1 MPGGR
6 VESRA
11 RGVMIGE
18 AVVHR
23 MPLIMVVTSDLAGQ
37 VRGKGFPVTECDER
51 LGKGVGYTFT
61 NHMIN
66 CWGQIPT
73 TPWGPLGDLVLMPD
87 ATTAVEVDFGDGSV
101 AEHFMLGDLFHMDGA
116 PWDCCLRH
124 YLRCALHELESE
136 TGLQLVAAF
145 EHEFHDG
152 GLVERGADSYSLDKV
167 RRAGDFPGAVLHA
180 LEAAGAEPETF
191 LPEFGRSQFEFTVRP
206 APAMVAAD
214 RAIIA
219 REMVRA
225 AARRLDRDV
234 SFSPQ
239 VDPAGPGNGVHIHMS
254 FRDRDGRP
262 VSHDASQPSGLAAR
276 MGSFVAGILK
286 RLPALVAVTAPSAAS
301 YQRLKPHSWSS
312 AYNNLGWRD
321 REAAIRI
328 CPGPETPGA
337 DVASAFN
344 VEFRAGDA
352 AASPW
357 FQLGILVRAGL
368 EGIREGL
375 PTPEPVSSDPDAM
388 SDDERRR
395 HGVERLPTS
404 LDEALD
410 RLERAPDAG
419 TLLPGELLEAYIMH
433 KRGELQ
439 TVAGLAPE
447 EVCRR
452 YRDVY

>member
-1 MPGGR
+1 
-6 VESRA
+6 
-11 RGVMIGE
+11 MI
-18 AVVHR
+18 
-23 MPLIMVVTSDLAGQ
+23 VTSDIAGQ
-37 VRGKGFPVTECDER
+37 VRGKGFPATGLGEHIER
-51 LGKGVGYTFT
+51 GVGFT
-61 NHMIN
+61 HTNQMIN
-66 CWGQIPT
+66 CWGVIPA
-73 TPWGPLGDLVLMPD
+73 TPWGALGDLVLMADP
-87 ATTAVEVDFGDGSV
+87 ACEVRVDFGDGTPD
-101 AEHFMLGDLFHMDGA
+101 EWFILGGLCTMDGR
-116 PWDCCLRH
+116 PWECCLRH
-124 YLRCALHELESE
+124 YLASAIEDLHDE
-136 TGLQLVAAF
+136 TGLTLIAAF

-152 GLVERGADSYSLDKV
+152 GLAEREGDSYSLDKV

-180 LEAAGAEPETF
+180 LQSAGAEPETF
-191 LPEFGRSQFEFTVRP
+191 LPEFGRNQFEFTVRP

-225 AARRLDRDV
+225 TARRLDRDV
-234 SFSPQ
+234 SFAPQ

-254 FRDRDGRP
+254 FRDREGRP
-262 VSHDASQPSGLAAR
+262 VSHDPSQPSGLSAV

-286 RLPALVAVTAPSAAS
+286 RLPAMVAVTAPSAAS

-312 AYNNLGWRD
+312 AFNNLGWRD

-357 FQLGILVRAGL
+357 IQLGILVRAGL
-368 EGIREGL
+368 EGIRDGL
-375 PTPEPVSSDPDAM
+375 ETPETVSSDPDAM

-395 HGVERLPTS
+395 HGVERLPLS
-404 LDEALD
+404 LGEALD
-410 RLERAPDAG
+410 RLEREPGAG
-419 TLLPGELLEAYIMH
+419 ALLPGTLLEAYIMH
-433 KRGELQ
+433 KRGELEG
-439 TVAGLAPE
+439 VAGLAPE
-447 EVCRR
+447 EICRR

>member
-1 MPGGR
+1 MPQG
-6 VESRA
+6 A
-11 RGVMIGE
+11 LIGE
-18 AVVHR
+18 NVMHNV
-23 MPLIMVVTSDLAGQ
+23 PLMMVVTSDLAGQ
-37 VRGKGFPVTECDER
+37 VRGKGFPVSACDAW

-66 CWGQIPT
+66 CWGQIPS
-73 TPWGPLGDLVLMPD
+73 TPWGPRGDLVLMPD
-87 ATTAVEVDFGDGSV
+87 ATSAVEVDFGDGSA
-101 AEHFMLGDLFHMDGA
+101 AERFMLGDLLRMDGT

-124 YLRCALHELESE
+124 YLYGALDALESE
-136 TGLQLVAAF
+136 TGLQLIAAF

-152 GLVERGADSYSLDKV
+152 GLEEREGDSYSLDKV

-180 LEAAGAEPETF
+180 LHAAGVEPETF
-191 LPEFGRSQFEFTVRP
+191 LPEFGRSQFEFTMHP

-225 AARRLDRDV
+225 AARRLGRTA

-254 FRDRDGRP
+254 FQNREGRP
-262 VSHDASQPSGLAAR
+262 VSHDPAQPLSLSR
-276 MGSFVAGILK
+276 VMGSFVAGILK
-286 RLPALVAVTAPSAAS
+286 HLPAMVAVTAPSAAS

-357 FQLGILVRAGL
+357 LQLGILVRAGL
-368 EGIREGL
+368 EGIRAGL
-375 PTPEPVSSDPDAM
+375 ATPHPVSSDPDAM
-388 SDDERRR
+388 SDSERRG
-395 HGVERLPTS
+395 HDVERLPVS
-404 LDEALD
+404 LGEALD

-419 TLLPGELLEAYIMH
+419 TLLPGELLGAYIMH
-433 KRGELQ
+433 KRGELEAVSEW
-439 TVAGLAPE
+439 TPE

-452 YRDVY
+452 YRAVY

>member
-1 MPGGR
+1 MIHRIPL
-6 VESRA
+6 
-11 RGVMIGE
+11 VMI
-18 AVVHR
+18 
-23 MPLIMVVTSDLAGQ
+23 VTSDIAGQ
-37 VRGKGFPVTECDER
+37 VRGKGFPAAWLEER
-51 LGKGVGYTFT
+51 LEQGVGFTHT

-66 CWGQIPT
+66 CWGTIPA
-73 TPWGPLGDLVLMPD
+73 TPWGPLGDLALMADP
-87 ATTAVEVDFGDGSV
+87 ATEVRVDFGDGSPD
-101 AEHFMLGDLFHMDGA
+101 EWFMLGGLCTMDGG
-116 PWDCCLRH
+116 PWECCLRH
-124 YLRCALHELESE
+124 YLASALESLREE
-136 TGLQLVAAF
+136 TGLTLVAAF

-152 GLVERGADSYSLDKV
+152 GLAERGGDSYSLDKV
-167 RRAGDFPGAVLHA
+167 RRAGDFPGVVLHA

-206 APAMVAAD
+206 ALGMVAAD

-262 VSHDASQPSGLAAR
+262 VSHDPSQPSGLAAR

-357 FQLGILVRAGL
+357 LQLGILVRAGL

-388 SDDERRR
+388 SDDERGE
-395 HGVERLPTS
+395 HGVERLPVS
-404 LDEALD
+404 LGEALD
-410 RLERAPDAG
+410 RLECAPDAG
-419 TLLPGELLEAYIMH
+419 TLLPGELLEAYVMH
-433 KRGELQ
+433 KRGELDGI
-439 TVAGLAPE
+439 AGLTPE

>member
-1 MPGGR
+1 MIHRIPL
-6 VESRA
+6 
-11 RGVMIGE
+11 VMF
-18 AVVHR
+18 
-23 MPLIMVVTSDLAGQ
+23 VTSDISAQ
-37 VRGKGFPVTECDER
+37 VRGKGFPATGLEER
-51 LGKGVGYTFT
+51 LEQGVGFTHT

-66 CWGQIPT
+66 CWGTIRA
-73 TPWGPLGDLVLMPD
+73 TPWGPLGDLVLMADP
-87 ATTAVEVDFGDGSV
+87 ATEVRVDFGDGS
-101 AEHFMLGDLFHMDGA
+101 ADEWFMLGGLCTMDGE
-116 PWDCCLRH
+116 PWECCLRH
-124 YLRCALHELESE
+124 YLASALESLREE
-136 TGLQLVAAF
+136 TGLTLVAAF

-152 GLVERGADSYSLDKV
+152 GLAERGGDSYSLDKV

-180 LEAAGAEPETF
+180 LQAAGAEPETF
-191 LPEFGRSQFEFTVRP
+191 LPEFGRNQFEFTVRP

-225 AARRLDRDV
+225 AARRLERDV

-239 VDPAGPGNGVHIHMS
+239 VIPAGPGNGVHIHMS

-262 VSHDASQPSGLAAR
+262 VTHDPSQPAGLAAR

-286 RLPALVAVTAPSAAS
+286 RLPAMVAVTAPSAAS

-312 AYNNLGWRD
+312 AFNNLGWRD

-357 FQLGILVRAGL
+357 LQLGILVRAGL
-368 EGIREGL
+368 EGIRERL

-388 SDDERRR
+388 SDDERAR
-395 HGVERLPTS
+395 HGVERLPVS
-404 LDEALD
+404 LGEALD

-419 TLLPGELLEAYIMH
+419 TLLPGELLEAYVMH
-433 KRGELQ
+433 KRGELAE
-439 TVAGLAPE
+439 VAGLTPE